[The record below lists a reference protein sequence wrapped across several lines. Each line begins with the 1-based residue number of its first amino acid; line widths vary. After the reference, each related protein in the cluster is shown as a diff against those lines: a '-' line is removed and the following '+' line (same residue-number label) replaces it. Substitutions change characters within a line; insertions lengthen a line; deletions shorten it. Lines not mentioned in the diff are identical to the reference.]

1 MSMNIGSEKDDEIMS
16 EINTTP
22 LVDVMLVLLIIF
34 LITIPV
40 VTTSIKVDLPKEKN
54 LVRETKPETVIISV
68 DVKGKI
74 FLYDTPIKNS
84 DDLLQRMK
92 KFSVMKPQ
100 PEVQIRGDGKSDFE
114 SVGRVMYAVQ
124 RAGIT
129 KVGFITEPQY
139 RDKTMAMNVG
149 SSSSDE
155 PEVMMEINTTP
166 LIDVMLVLLIML
178 IITIPAQLHSVNL
191 DMPVSSP
198 PTKKI
203 DPVVVKIDVDA
214 NSVINWNG
222 RPLAGRADLE
232 LKLTEAAATQPQPE
246 LHIRSHAK
254 AKYESVAL
262 VMASAQR
269 IGLTKLGIVG
279 SEQFVN

>member
-1 MSMNIGSEKDDEIMS
+1 MSMNVGSEKDDEIMS

-92 KFSVMKPQ
+92 KFAVMKPQ

-114 SVGRVMYAVQ
+114 SIGRVMYAVQ

-129 KVGFITEPQY
+129 KVGFITEPQ
-139 RDKTMAMNVG
+139 
-149 SSSSDE
+149 
-155 PEVMMEINTTP
+155 
-166 LIDVMLVLLIML
+166 
-178 IITIPAQLHSVNL
+178 
-191 DMPVSSP
+191 
-198 PTKKI
+198 
-203 DPVVVKIDVDA
+203 
-214 NSVINWNG
+214 
-222 RPLAGRADLE
+222 
-232 LKLTEAAATQPQPE
+232 
-246 LHIRSHAK
+246 
-254 AKYESVAL
+254 
-262 VMASAQR
+262 
-269 IGLTKLGIVG
+269 
-279 SEQFVN
+279 